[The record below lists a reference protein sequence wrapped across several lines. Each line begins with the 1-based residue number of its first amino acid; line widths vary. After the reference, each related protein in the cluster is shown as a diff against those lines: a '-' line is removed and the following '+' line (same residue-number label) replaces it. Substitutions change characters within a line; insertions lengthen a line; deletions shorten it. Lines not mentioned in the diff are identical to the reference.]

1 MSQSIDN
8 KNLVPLTYEEKN
20 GQLFLRQKET
30 LDMFFERG
38 AISQEQH
45 NRSFQDLI
53 EKMCMKEEGE
63 NNKVL

>member
-38 AISQEQH
+38 AISQE
-45 NRSFQDLI
+45 
-53 EKMCMKEEGE
+53 
-63 NNKVL
+63 